1 MSKNLRT
8 RRLLLEHYQKYP
20 KLQIQDIFK
29 FIFQSSFG
37 CEHMITSLDFVI
49 DYIIK
54 EAENTKQKDSCI
66 IEQLDGSYS
75 RVHLSCLKNGLCACT
90 LGKLFY
96 ASAKKEDKGLENLI
110 QKLDVI
116 KDLILEGLLPFSI
129 EDFNSKLNEW
139 SIKSYPALHHSNIF
153 REEYNPSYRVIADK
167 YIPFISLFTE
177 IDKILEKSSAV
188 IIINDKNLNKAQTLI
203 DTLLEIYNCSFISRD
218 ELISN
223 CENYYIELNQHEII
237 IFQELNCNLI
247 AVDLPILKNKKL
259 TIIKP

>member
-1 MSKNLRT
+1 MNEHLRT
-8 RRLLLEHYQKYP
+8 RKLLIEHYKRYP
-20 KLQIQDIFK
+20 KLQIQDILK

-37 CEHMITSLDFVI
+37 CEHMISSLDFVT
-49 DYIIK
+49 DYILKEVSTIK
-54 EAENTKQKDSCI
+54 QIDNCF

-75 RVHLSCLKNGLCACT
+75 RVHLSCLKNGLSADT